1 MEKLKVSVVMATF
14 NEPKQFI
21 EKSIASILNQTYSNL
36 ELLIADDSTSEETR
50 AVIDNFAAADSRV
63 KVIRKAQRMNFVPA
77 LNFAL
82 DEATGNFV
90 ARMDGDDISLPDR
103 FERQIAFMNE
113 NPLVDICGGNLNI
126 MDENDEIQSIRKYPV
141 GERQISRYFIYRT
154 SIAHPTAMFRR
165 KVVDAGFRYDTSFKK
180 AEDLNFWLTLRNAG
194 FKFGNLGVPL
204 LNYRVIGDLG
214 AKRSRAQYQYIMKAR
229 RLNFSFKFFV
239 FDVASLII
247 CSMYLFAPMKL
258 ISWFY
263 NRENSKNK

>member
-14 NEPKQFI
+14 NEPKQLI
-21 EKSIASILNQTYSNL
+21 EKSINSILNQTHRNL
-36 ELLIADDSTSEETR
+36 ELLIADDSTSDETR
-50 AVIDNFAAADSRV
+50 AVIDGFASIDKRV
-63 KVIRKAQRMNFVPA
+63 VVIRKSERMGFVPA
-77 LNFAL
+77 LNNAL
-82 DEATGNFV
+82 NEVTGNFV

-103 FERQIAFMNE
+103 FERQIAYMNA

-126 MDENDEIQSIRKYPV
+126 MDENDTIRSKREYPV

-165 KVVDAGFRYDTSFKK
+165 KIVDAGFRYDPSFKK

-229 RLNFSFKFFV
+229 RQNFSFKFFV

-247 CSMYLFAPMKL
+247 CSMYLITPMKL

-263 NRENSKNK
+263 NRENRGKK